1 MADTNVDGTPDTCYV
16 DKKGTPLTIKKKK
29 PGRPRKKPLKKPM
42 KRSGISDTPLNVD
55 NCVEMI
61 YDMPSVFKRIFTLFK
76 SMAVKEI
83 CMIFNEK
90 NIEILTTDHLKKS
103 HIKVVI
109 KCDKINHYY
118 CKEPIKSYL
127 NPKNMEK
134 IIQVLDKNY
143 MSIAFV
149 LNTITNRSILNI
161 IFKNDIK
168 IDEYREIDLIQSSNN
183 SFDIS
188 FDDSNYPIKFV
199 LPGKYFKKFINDI
212 SSFSDTLTINKIGSK
227 SLTFSYT
234 SKDKTVKSKHIVQSP
249 ESIKLV
255 SAIADDDIFSS
266 SVQIDYIKPLSSSL
280 LSDFVAIS
288 ADTHK
293 NMIFRIGV
301 DLQPGGATGTPAID
315 ILINTN
321 TIKLK

>member
-1 MADTNVDGTPDTCYV
+1 MTSED
-16 DKKGTPLTIKKKK
+16 DKDACFIEKEVKPIEPPVIQKKK
-29 PGRPRKKPLKKPM
+29 PGRPRNKPLKKPL
-42 KRSGISDTPLNVD
+42 KRNGISENPINKE

-83 CMIFNEK
+83 C
-90 NIEILTTDHLKKS
+90 IEFKENTIDIITTDHLKKS

-109 KCDKINHYY
+109 KCEKINHYY

-149 LNTITNRSILNI
+149 LKTITNRSTLNI

-168 IDEYREIDLIQSSNN
+168 IDEYREIDLIQASNIAYDV
-183 SFDIS
+183 SFDS
-188 FDDSNYPIKFV
+188 TNYPIKFI
-199 LPGKYFKKFINDI
+199 LPGKYFKKFTNDI
-212 SSFSDTLTINKIGSK
+212 SSFSDTLTINKIGSS

-255 SAIADDDIFSS
+255 SLISDDDIFSS

-280 LSDFVAIS
+280 LSDFVSIS

-293 NMIFRIGV
+293 NMIFQADV
-301 DLQPGGATGTPAID
+301 DNKTIE
-315 ILINTN
+315 ILVNTK
-321 TIKLK
+321 TVKLK

>member
-1 MADTNVDGTPDTCYV
+1 MDSNEDGKDTCFV
-16 DKKGTPLTIKKKK
+16 DKEMKPSEPLVLKKKK
-29 PGRPRKKPLKKPM
+29 PGRPRKKPLKKPL
-42 KRSGISDTPLNVD
+42 KRNGISENPINKE
-55 NCVEMI
+55 NCMEMI

-83 CMIFNEK
+83 CMEFKEK
-90 NIEILTTDHLKKS
+90 TIDILTTDHLKKS

-109 KCDKINHYY
+109 KCCNINHYY
-118 CKEPIKSYL
+118 CKESIKSYL

-149 LNTITNRSILNI
+149 LKTITNRSILNI
-161 IFKNDIK
+161 LFKNDIR
-168 IDEYREIDLIQSSNN
+168 IDEYREIDLIQASNTAYN
-183 SFDIS
+183 VSFDS
-188 FDDSNYPIKFV
+188 ANYPIKFM

-212 SSFSDTLTINKIGSK
+212 SSFSDTLTINKIGSS

-255 SAIADDDIFSS
+255 SLVSDDDIFSS

-280 LSDFVAIS
+280 LSDFVSIS

-293 NMIFRIGV
+293 NMIFQVEV
-301 DLQPGGATGTPAID
+301 DNKTIE
-315 ILINTN
+315 ILVNTN
-321 TIKLK
+321 TVKLK

>member
-1 MADTNVDGTPDTCYV
+1 MTSVNDTSQDTFYDNKTETHSEPPV
-16 DKKGTPLTIKKKK
+16 IKKKK
-29 PGRPRKKPLKKPM
+29 PGRPRKKPLKKPL
-42 KRSGISDTPLNVD
+42 KRNGISEHPLNAD
-55 NCVEMI
+55 NCMEMI

-83 CMIFNEK
+83 CMEFKENTID
-90 NIEILTTDHLKKS
+90 ILTTDHLKKS

-143 MSIAFV
+143 MTIAFV
-149 LNTITNRSILNI
+149 LKTITNRSILNI
-161 IFKNDIK
+161 IFKNDIE
-168 IDEYREIDLIQSSNN
+168 IDEYREIDLIQASNTAYN
-183 SFDIS
+183 MSFESD
-188 FDDSNYPIKFV
+188 NYPIKFV

-212 SSFSDTLTINKIGSK
+212 SSFSDTLTINKIGSS

-249 ESIKLV
+249 DSIQLV
-255 SAIADDDIFSS
+255 SLICNDDIFSS
-266 SVQIDYIKPLSSSL
+266 SIQIDYIKPLSSSL
-280 LSDFVAIS
+280 LSDYVSIA

-293 NMIFRIGV
+293 NMIFKV
-301 DLQPGGATGTPAID
+301 DVDNKTIE
-315 ILINTN
+315 ILVNTN
-321 TIKLK
+321 TIKLR

>member
-1 MADTNVDGTPDTCYV
+1 MTTTEVPNNAEKQTIEL
-16 DKKGTPLTIKKKK
+16 PLTKKKK
-29 PGRPRKKPLKKPM
+29 PGRPRKKPLKKPL
-42 KRSGISDTPLNVD
+42 KRNGINTSPLNTD
-55 NCVEMI
+55 NCIEMI

-83 CMIFNEK
+83 CLEFKEK
-90 NIEILTTDHLKKS
+90 TIDILTTDHLKKS
-103 HIKVVI
+103 HIKVI
-109 KCDKINHYY
+109 INCEKINHYY

-161 IFKNDIK
+161 IFKNEIK

-183 SFDIS
+183 VFDIS
-188 FDDSNYPIKFV
+188 FNTDNYPIKFD

-212 SSFSDTLTINKIGSK
+212 SSFSDTLTINKIGSTP
-227 SLTFSYT
+227 LTFSYT

-249 ESIKLV
+249 ESIKLISLV
-255 SAIADDDIFSS
+255 SDDDIFSS

-280 LSDFVAIS
+280 LSDYVSIA

-293 NMIFRIGV
+293 NMIFKVGV
-301 DLQPGGATGTPAID
+301 DNNTVE
-315 ILINTN
+315 ILVNTN
-321 TIKLK
+321 TVKLK

>member
-1 MADTNVDGTPDTCYV
+1 MDNIDVVDTCFV
-16 DKKGTPLTIKKKK
+16 DKRDGLTLVDKKKK

-42 KRSGISDTPLNVD
+42 KRNGITDTPLNTD
-55 NCVEMI
+55 NYMEMI

-83 CMIFNEK
+83 CMVFKEK
-90 NIEILTTDHLKKS
+90 SIDVVTTDHLKKS
-103 HIKVVI
+103 HIKLI
-109 KCDKINHYY
+109 INCEKINHYY
-118 CKEPIKSYL
+118 CKEQIKSYL

-149 LNTITNRSILNI
+149 LKTITNRSILNI

-168 IDEYREIDLIQSSNN
+168 IDEYREIDLIQSSNS

-188 FDDSNYPIKFV
+188 FDDINYPIKFI

-212 SSFSDTLTINKIGSK
+212 SSFSDTLTINKIGPTP
-227 SLTFSYT
+227 LTFSYT

-249 ESIKLV
+249 NAIKLV
-255 SAIADDDIFSS
+255 STIADDDIFSS

-280 LSDFVAIS
+280 LSDHVAIS

-293 NMIFRIGV
+293 NMIFKIDV
-301 DLQPGGATGTPAID
+301 DNKTIQ

>member
-1 MADTNVDGTPDTCYV
+1 MNSNEYGESLCSADKTVKPSV
-16 DKKGTPLTIKKKK
+16 PSVIKKNK
-29 PGRPRKKPLKKPM
+29 PGRPRKKPLKKPL
-42 KRSGISDTPLNVD
+42 KRNGISENPLNEE
-55 NCVEMI
+55 NCMEMI
-61 YDMPSVFKRIFTLFK
+61 YDMPSVFKRIFTLFQ
-76 SMAVKEI
+76 SMAVKES
-83 CMIFNEK
+83 CMEFKEK
-90 NIEILTTDHLKKS
+90 TIDILTTDHLKKS

-118 CKEPIKSYL
+118 CKEPIKSYM

-149 LNTITNRSILNI
+149 LKTITNRSILNI

-168 IDEYREIDLIQSSNN
+168 IDEYREIDLIQASNTEYN
-183 SFDIS
+183 VSFDS
-188 FDDSNYPIKFV
+188 TNYPIKFA

-212 SSFSDTLTINKIGSK
+212 SSFSDTLTINKIGSS

-255 SAIADDDIFSS
+255 SLVSDDDIFSS

-280 LSDFVAIS
+280 LSDFVSIS

-293 NMIFRIGV
+293 NMIFQV
-301 DLQPGGATGTPAID
+301 DVDNKTIE
-315 ILINTN
+315 ILVNTN
-321 TIKLK
+321 TVKLK

>member
-1 MADTNVDGTPDTCYV
+1 MNSDGHGESLCFV
-16 DKKGTPLTIKKKK
+16 DKAVKPSVPPVIKKNK
-29 PGRPRKKPLKKPM
+29 PGRPRKKPLKKPL
-42 KRSGISDTPLNVD
+42 KRNGISVNPLNKE

-83 CMIFNEK
+83 CMEFKEK
-90 NIEILTTDHLKKS
+90 TIDILTTDHLKKS

-118 CKEPIKSYL
+118 CKEPIKSYM

-149 LNTITNRSILNI
+149 LKTITNRSILNI
-161 IFKNDIK
+161 IFKNEIK
-168 IDEYREIDLIQSSNN
+168 IDEYREIDLIQASNTAYN
-183 SFDIS
+183 VSFDS
-188 FDDSNYPIKFV
+188 ANYPIKFV

-212 SSFSDTLTINKIGSK
+212 SSFSDTLTINKVGS
-227 SLTFSYT
+227 SALTFSYT

-255 SAIADDDIFSS
+255 SLVSYDDIFSS

-280 LSDFVAIS
+280 LSDFVSIS

-293 NMIFRIGV
+293 NMIFHV
-301 DLQPGGATGTPAID
+301 DVDKKTIE
-315 ILINTN
+315 ILVNTN
-321 TIKLK
+321 TVKLK

>member
-1 MADTNVDGTPDTCYV
+1 MASNEDAKDTWFVEKVVKPPGPPV
-16 DKKGTPLTIKKKK
+16 IKKKK
-29 PGRPRKKPLKKPM
+29 PGRPRKKPLKIPL
-42 KRSGISDTPLNVD
+42 KRNGISENPLNKE

-83 CMIFNEK
+83 CMEFKEK
-90 NIEILTTDHLKKS
+90 TIDILTTDHLKKS

-109 KCDKINHYY
+109 KCDMINHYY

-149 LNTITNRSILNI
+149 LKTITNRSILNI

-168 IDEYREIDLIQSSNN
+168 IDEYREIDLIQASNTAYN
-183 SFDIS
+183 VSFDS
-188 FDDSNYPIKFV
+188 ANYPIKFV

-212 SSFSDTLTINKIGSK
+212 SSFSDTLTINKIGSS

-255 SAIADDDIFSS
+255 SLVSDDDIFSS

-280 LSDFVAIS
+280 LSDFVSIS

-293 NMIFRIGV
+293 NMIFQV
-301 DLQPGGATGTPAID
+301 DVDNKTIE
-315 ILINTN
+315 ILVNTN

>member
-1 MADTNVDGTPDTCYV
+1 MADTNTDGTPDTCFV
-16 DKKGTPLTIKKKK
+16 GKVAKPPVIKKKK
-29 PGRPRKKPLKKPM
+29 PGRPRKKPIKKPL
-42 KRSGISDTPLNVD
+42 KRNGISENPLNKE

-83 CMIFNEK
+83 CMEFKEK
-90 NIEILTTDHLKKS
+90 TIDILTTDHLKKS

-149 LNTITNRSILNI
+149 LKTLTNRSILNI

-168 IDEYREIDLIQSSNN
+168 IDEYREIDLIQASNTAYN
-183 SFDIS
+183 VSFDS
-188 FDDSNYPIKFV
+188 TNYPIKFV

-212 SSFSDTLTINKIGSK
+212 SSFSDTLTINKIGS
-227 SLTFSYT
+227 SALTFSYT

-255 SAIADDDIFSS
+255 SLVSDDDIFSS

-280 LSDFVAIS
+280 LSDFVSIS

-293 NMIFRIGV
+293 NMIFQV
-301 DLQPGGATGTPAID
+301 DVDNKSIE
-315 ILINTN
+315 ILVNTN

>member
-1 MADTNVDGTPDTCYV
+1 MSEVLENSIISLPIGIVDHGKTD
-16 DKKGTPLTIKKKK
+16 IKKKK
-29 PGRPRKKPLKKPM
+29 PGRPRKKPLKKPL
-42 KRSGISDTPLNVD
+42 KRNGISGSPLNIE

-83 CMIFNEK
+83 CMEFKEHTID
-90 NIEILTTDHLKKS
+90 ILTTDHLKKS

-149 LNTITNRSILNI
+149 LKSITNRSVLNI

-168 IDEYREIDLIQSSNN
+168 IDEFREIDLIQASNTI
-183 SFDIS
+183 FDIS
-188 FDDSNYPIKFV
+188 FDSINYPIKFV
-199 LPGKYFKKFINDI
+199 LPSKYFKKFINDI
-212 SSFSDTLTINKIGSK
+212 GSFSDTLTIDKIGCS

-249 ESIKLV
+249 ESIELV
-255 SAIADDDIFSS
+255 SLVSDDDIFSS
-266 SVQIDYIKPLSSSL
+266 SIQIDYIKPLSSSL
-280 LSDFVAIS
+280 LSDYVSIA

-293 NMIFRIGV
+293 NMIFKV
-301 DLQPGGATGTPAID
+301 DVDNKTIE
-315 ILINTN
+315 ILVNTN